1 MNNEYCIHDNYG
13 INGEGHLTLCGADT
27 VALAEKYGTPLYLI
41 DEDKIREQCRQ
52 YKAALAKHF
61 GGNSRPLYASKAL
74 SFVDIYKIMSSEG
87 MGIDIVSPGE
97 LYTALKAGFDVSNA
111 CFHGNNKTDSDI
123 EYGISSNVGYFVVD
137 NTEELYCIDKTAAS
151 LGKTQNILIRITPG
165 IDPHT
170 LKAISTGRVDSKF
183 GCAIVT
189 GDAEKI
195 TSLALSLKNVRLC
208 GFHCHIGSQIFEAEP
223 FVEAGEVMIGFISKM
238 RDKYGFQTQILNLG
252 GGIGVRYLPSQ
263 LSPDIDSYI
272 GSIAKAVNG
281 LCEKYSVTR
290 PDIFLEPGRSIVA
303 ASGVTLYS
311 VGSVKHIEGFKTYV
325 SVDGG
330 MPDNPRYALYQ
341 SPYTVL
347 CANKATAS
355 AELKCTVG
363 GRCCESGDLIAEDI
377 DIQKVERNDKLAVLV
392 TGAYN
397 YSMASNYNRIPRPPI
412 VMISNG
418 KDRLSVRRESYE
430 DLVRNECLSND

>member
-1 MNNEYCIHDNYG
+1 MKNEYCIHDNYG
-13 INGEGHLTLCGADT
+13 INENGHLTLCGADT

-41 DEDKIREQCRQ
+41 DEDKIRQQCKL

-61 GGNSRPLYASKAL
+61 GGNSRPFYASKAL
-74 SFVDIYKIMSSEG
+74 SYVDIYKVMKDED

-97 LYTALKAGFDVSNA
+97 MYTALKAGFDVSNA
-111 CFHGNNKTDSDI
+111 CFHGNNKTDADI
-123 EYGISSNVGYFVVD
+123 EYGISSGVGYFVVD
-137 NTEELYCIDKTAAS
+137 NFEELNCIDKTARAH
-151 LGKTQNILIRITPG
+151 GKVQNILLRITPG

-195 TSLALSLKNVRLC
+195 TSAALKLENIRLC
-208 GFHCHIGSQIFEAEP
+208 GFHCHIGSQIFETEP
-223 FVEAGEVMIGFISKM
+223 FVEAGEVMIGFISDMKS
-238 RDKYGFQTQILNLG
+238 KYGFVTRVLNLG
-252 GGIGVRYLPSQ
+252 GGIGVPYLASHPT
-263 LSPDIDSYI
+263 PDIDSYI
-272 GSIAKAVNG
+272 GSIASAVKG
-281 LCEKYSVTR
+281 LCEKYSVSL

-303 ASGVTLYS
+303 ASGVTMYTI
-311 VGSVKHIEGFKTYV
+311 GSVKHIEGFKTYV
-325 SVDGG
+325 SIDGG

-347 CANKATAS
+347 CANKATEDAS
-355 AELKCTVG
+355 LKCTVG

-377 DIQKVERNDKLAVLV
+377 SVQQVQRGDKLAVLV

-412 VMISNG
+412 VMLSNG
-418 KDRLSVRRESYE
+418 EDRLSVRRESYE
-430 DLVRNECLSND
+430 DLVRNECLGDE

>member
-1 MNNEYCIHDNYG
+1 MKNQYCIHDNYD
-13 INGEGHLTLCGADT
+13 INSDGHLTLCGADT
-27 VALAEKYGTPLYLI
+27 VKLAEKYGTPLYLI
-41 DEDKIREQCRQ
+41 DEDKIRSQCKL
-52 YKAALAKHF
+52 YKAALSKHF

-74 SFVDIYKIMSSEG
+74 SYVDIYKIMSEEG

-111 CFHGNNKTDSDI
+111 CFHGNNKTDEDI

-137 NTEELYCIDKTAAS
+137 NTEELLCINDTAKKH
-151 LGKTQNILIRITPG
+151 GKLQNILIRITPG

-170 LKAISTGRVDSKF
+170 LKAISTGTVDSKF

-195 TSLALSLKNVRLC
+195 TSHALSLENVKLC
-208 GFHCHIGSQIFEAEP
+208 GFHCHIGSQIFETEP
-223 FVEAGEVMIGFISKM
+223 FVEAGEVMIGFISAM
-238 RDKYGFQTQILNLG
+238 RDKYGFEAQILNLG
-252 GGIGVRYLPSQ
+252 GGIGVPYIASHPL
-263 LSPDIDSYI
+263 PDIDSYI
-272 GSIAKAVNG
+272 GAVACAIKA
-281 LCEKYSVTR
+281 LCEKYSVKL
-290 PDIFLEPGRSIVA
+290 PDIFMEPGRSIVA
-303 ASGVTLYS
+303 ASGVTVYS
-311 VGSVKHIEGFKTYV
+311 VGSLKHIEGFKTYV
-325 SVDGG
+325 SIDGG

-347 CANKATAS
+347 CANKASDPTS
-355 AELKCTVG
+355 VKCTVG
-363 GRCCESGDLIAEDI
+363 GRCCESGDLIAED
-377 DIQKVERNDKLAVLV
+377 VELQQVQRGDKLAVLV

-430 DLVRNECLSND
+430 DLVRNECVSDE